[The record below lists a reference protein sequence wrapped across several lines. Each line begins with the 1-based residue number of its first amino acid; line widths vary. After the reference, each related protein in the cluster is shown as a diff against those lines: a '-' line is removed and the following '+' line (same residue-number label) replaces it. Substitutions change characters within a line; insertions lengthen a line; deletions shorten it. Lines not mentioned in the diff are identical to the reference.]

1 MSKVK
6 TERQQATATLRKKQ
20 KKWEKTWQQ
29 CTARRI
35 ESEIIRKGIQVP
47 SLFLSLEELLAPC
60 KKTRTKSTTQR
71 PQNDYVIYR
80 KEVQAE
86 TLHFFPETKFT
97 DISKIASE
105 KWEAETQ
112 ERRNFFT
119 FLAAIG
125 NLIHSDVFP
134 DYQFKP
140 NLKKKTLKSDT
151 KFDRELQPWEQ
162 AASMPQPLSN
172 PCMPTYSSII
182 PSPRTAFRRVE
193 PKQRSSSSDCLSTIL
208 PRSRS
213 RRVSIEIVWP
223 RIEKPLVYNPPHV
236 QLSLPD
242 DPLKAFA
249 EIAIAEAIMFN
260 PSTTNHFQNN
270 VSSSNHIFNNK
281 M

>member
-86 TLHFFPETKFT
+86 TLHFFPDTKFT

-151 KFDRELQPWEQ
+151 RLDRELQPWEQ
-162 AASMPQPLSN
+162 AASMPQ
-172 PCMPTYSSII
+172 
-182 PSPRTAFRRVE
+182 
-193 PKQRSSSSDCLSTIL
+193 QRNSSSDCYLSNIL

-236 QLSLPD
+236 RLSLPD

-260 PSTTNHFQNN
+260 PSTINHFQNN
-270 VSSSNHIFNNK
+270 LSAKHTSIR